1 MQWPGFVWR
10 KFIHVFRSLYIS
22 LVQSCNND
30 QLATEMHKQIE
41 KQLLELIA
49 LCHHLFDFKCN
60 IRWRG
65 YFIQGQTDL
74 HMENAT
80 SAYLTARQEIS
91 ILQTIDHGNI
101 VPLLGLSLRPLA
113 LVLSLA
119 PLGSLGNKLL
129 QIGNDGRRLSVYAIK
144 QIVLQVNSFGF
155 FPIYSRSFI
164 GGVCEICLI
173 ILDFWKVL
181 WFIF

>member
-1 MQWPGFVWR
+1 M
-10 KFIHVFRSLYIS
+10 KYKLT
-22 LVQSCNND
+22 C
-30 QLATEMHKQIE
+30 
-41 KQLLELIA
+41 
-49 LCHHLFDFKCN
+49 
-60 IRWRG
+60 G
-65 YFIQGQTDL
+65 YYIQGQTDL

-91 ILQTIDHGNI
+91 ILQTIDHQNI

-144 QIVLQVNSFGF
+144 QIVLQVNSFVF
-155 FPIYSRSFI
+155 FLP
-164 GGVCEICLI
+164 LI
-173 ILDFWKVL
+173 QGP
-181 WFIF
+181 

>member
-1 MQWPGFVWR
+1 M
-10 KFIHVFRSLYIS
+10 IS
-22 LVQSCNND
+22 LQHSVIY
-30 QLATEMHKQIE
+30 KQIE
-41 KQLLELIA
+41 SSSWNFWPCVIICLTVSEIYA
-49 LCHHLFDFKCN
+49 DMWF
-60 IRWRG
+60 I
-65 YFIQGQTDL
+65 IQGQTDL

-91 ILQTIDHGNI
+91 ILQTIDHQNI

-144 QIVLQVNSFGF
+144 QIVLQVNSFVF
-155 FPIYSRSFI
+155 FLP
-164 GGVCEICLI
+164 LI
-173 ILDFWKVL
+173 QGP
-181 WFIF
+181 